1 LFFFFFWG
9 RLHDI
14 TSVMVIQHATF
25 GIYNTTSTCWPT
37 HPICTGVQY
46 SLSSPPYSSYN
57 HSFKAMTY
65 CISGSPSLIIWMKTF
80 ARCKGNHLDTLP
92 YLPCR
97 QHWTKSHSRPL
108 QPYDYLAPRYSC
120 ESPNGIVVTTETE
133 GKKAV
138 QTHLLMVPHHPSC
151 QPIPKQWG
159 IEPHALPNTPVC
171 PGTFRLV

>member
-1 LFFFFFWG
+1 VLWLYNMLHSVHSVPPRHADQHTRYVQECNTPCPHPPT
-9 RLHDI
+9 RLI
-14 TSVMVIQHATF
+14 TIHLRQ
-25 GIYNTTSTCWPT
+25 
-37 HPICTGVQY
+37 
-46 SLSSPPYSSYN
+46 
-57 HSFKAMTY
+57 MTY

-92 YLPCR
+92 YQPCR

-171 PGTFRLV
+171 PGTFR